1 MSDET
6 TISAPVVCDE
16 TLSATFRVYECPDG
30 GFVFADFD
38 AHGNQRMRKAVS
50 NIDEVCGVLANACR
64 QWNTETLR
72 FRAAQVED
80 ERKIIR
86 PNFWQRVL
94 RAASE

>member
-1 MSDET
+1 MTDET
-6 TISAPVVCDE
+6 TITAPVTGEV
-16 TLSATFRVYECPDG
+16 TISATFRVYECPDG
-30 GFVFADFD
+30 GFIFVDFD

-64 QWNTETLR
+64 QWNTETVR